1 MILVTGATGKTG
13 RHLTGELVR
22 HGERVR
28 AFVRNPA
35 TAAAVLGSEV
45 EIVTGDLDRTD
56 TLEAVMSGV
65 DLLYLLV
72 PPSPRLAEVEAGA
85 VEVARRGGVRRIVK
99 HSAIDARPAARSS
112 IARMHAS
119 GEQLLAASGLDHTIL
134 RGSMFMQNFLL
145 FAESIAVAG
154 EIRAP
159 MRNGR
164 CAFIDC
170 VDLAAV
176 AAAVLTE
183 DGHNGRTYVVT
194 GPEALSA
201 ADAAARLSAALDRP
215 VRYVDCPPEETR
227 ATLRGQSS
235 PVWMV
240 ADMLASIETLAAGEV
255 DAVTDVVQRVA
266 GRPPRTFAMF
276 ARDAAPLLAAGAP
289 S

>member
-1 MILVTGATGKTG
+1 
-13 RHLTGELVR
+13 VR
-22 HGERVR
+22 RGERVR

-35 TAAAVLGSEV
+35 AAAAVLGPEV
-45 EIVTGDLDRTD
+45 EIVAGDLDRTD
-56 TLEAVMSGV
+56 TLEVAMSGV
-65 DLLYLLV
+65 DLLYLLT

-85 VEVARRGGVRRIVK
+85 IEMARRSGVRRIVK
-99 HSAIDARPAARSS
+99 HSAIDASPAARSS
-112 IARMHAS
+112 IARMHAAS
-119 GEQLLAASGLDHTIL
+119 ERVLAASRLDHTIL

-183 DGHNGRTYVVT
+183 DGHHGRTYVVT
-194 GPEALSA
+194 GPEALSGA
-201 ADAAARLSAALDRP
+201 GAAARLSTALGRP
-215 VRYVDCPPEETR
+215 VRYVDCPPEEAR
-227 ATLRGQSS
+227 AILRDLGS
-235 PVWMV
+235 PEWMV

-255 DAVTDVVQRVA
+255 DEVTDVVEQVA
-266 GRPPRTFAMF
+266 GRSPRTFAMF
-276 ARDAAPLLAAGAP
+276 ARDAAPLLAAVAP
-289 S
+289 A

>member
-1 MILVTGATGKTG
+1 MS
-13 RHLTGELVR
+13 H
-22 HGERVR
+22 
-28 AFVRNPA
+28 
-35 TAAAVLGSEV
+35 V
-45 EIVTGDLDRTD
+45 E
-56 TLEAVMSGV
+56 
-65 DLLYLLV
+65 LLYLLA

-85 VEVARRGGVRRIVK
+85 IDAARRAGVRRIVK
-99 HSAIDARPAARSS
+99 HSAIDAGSAARSS
-112 IARMHAS
+112 IARMHAT
-119 GEQLLAASGLDHTIL
+119 GERVLAASGLDYTIL

-145 FAESIAVAG
+145 FAESIAAAG

-201 ADAAARLSAALDRP
+201 ADAAARLSAALHRP

-227 ATLRGQSS
+227 ATLRAQGS

-266 GRPPRTFAMF
+266 GRPPRTFAIF
-276 ARDAAPLLAAGAP
+276 ARDAAPLLAVGAL